1 MAIAL
6 CTSRRISET
15 LLLRGCDIQLSGGT
29 YHDQPHVLYQRRLE
43 DEKWKGAGK
52 LASVGDSVVARLS
65 KDAVTG
71 LKHLAAHG
79 LNHECRDVL
88 NPFKIAPELFQKKPL
103 NGGTFTLDVT
113 LSDYLTCPNKEK
125 E

>member
-1 MAIAL
+1 M
-6 CTSRRISET
+6 
-15 LLLRGCDIQLSGGT
+15 
-29 YHDQPHVLYQRRLE
+29 
-43 DEKWKGAGK
+43 
-52 LASVGDSVVARLS
+52 ARLS

>member
-1 MAIAL
+1 MTSHVTCPVADEAGRREVERRWQACIGWGQCGGASFSGCSDRPEAL
-6 CTSRRISET
+6 GSSC
-15 LLLRGCDIQLSGGT
+15 
-29 YHDQPHVLYQRRLE
+29 
-43 DEKWKGAGK
+43 
-52 LASVGDSVVARLS
+52 
-65 KDAVTG
+65 
-71 LKHLAAHG
+71 